1 MEQKRL
7 NRKALFETLPVWQA
21 ILKLALPSVAG
32 QIILVIYNMAD
43 AFFVGLT
50 GSDEK
55 IAAVTLCMPAFLVL
69 SALANLFGVGGA
81 SMIARALGD
90 GRHSLARHTAAF
102 SLAGCAACSV
112 LYGLLVWLLGGSF
125 IRLLGGADPAVLGL
139 AQDYLFYTVVL
150 GGAATALNTL
160 FSHLLRAEGRSL
172 QASLGIALGGVLNI
186 GLDPLL
192 MFRLL
197 PAGQE
202 TRGAAIATMLSN
214 LISLL
219 YYGAVLFLGRKHSD
233 LSFRPCRAMLEDDIP
248 RGVLSAGLPACL
260 MTLLENL
267 SFAVLEH
274 LMSLQGTAVQA
285 GVGVAKKV
293 NMLAHCIVRGMA
305 QGVLPLIGYS
315 YSSGDHRRMRAVV
328 ARSAAFSVATASLCT
343 AVCLLLPRALCAVF
357 LRGGSPSLDYAARF
371 LQILSLG
378 APFSAWAYLCV
389 SFFQAVGQGRR
400 SFLLA
405 SCRKGLVDI
414 PLMLL
419 LRLVSPVFGPC
430 WATPAADLF
439 CCGLAAL
446 LFFRFLR
453 GLAKEPELCYAED
466 KTSHIVEETKQ
477 HEA

>member
-293 NMLAHCIVRGMA
+293 NMLAHCMVRGMA
-305 QGVLPLIGYS
+305 QGVLPLIGYT
-315 YSSGDHRRMRAVV
+315 YASGDHQRMKKTVSLSMGISV
-328 ARSAAFSVATASLCT
+328 GLAALCT
-343 AVCLLLPRALCAVF
+343 IVCLLWSRPLIGLFIRHGSDSVRYGADF
-357 LRGGSPSLDYAARF
+357 LR
-371 LQILSLG
+371 ILCLG
-378 APFSAWAYLCV
+378 APFSACAYTCI
-389 SFFQAVGQGRR
+389 SFFQATGKGMR
-400 SFLLA
+400 SFFLA
-405 SCRKGLVDI
+405 VFRKGVLDI
-414 PLMLL
+414 PLMFL
-419 LRLVSPVFGPC
+419 LRTVSPVYGMV
-430 WATPAADLF
+430 WATPVTDGVCCVLSLVLF
-439 CCGLAAL
+439 AV
-446 LFFRFLR
+446 FLR
-453 GLAKEPELCYAED
+453 AHTNLFAPAPKE
-466 KTSHIVEETKQ
+466 
-477 HEA
+477 EAIPASGQKVLYS

>member
-1 MEQKRL
+1 
-7 NRKALFETLPVWQA
+7 
-21 ILKLALPSVAG
+21 
-32 QIILVIYNMAD
+32 
-43 AFFVGLT
+43 
-50 GSDEK
+50 
-55 IAAVTLCMPAFLVL
+55 
-69 SALANLFGVGGA
+69 
-81 SMIARALGD
+81 
-90 GRHSLARHTAAF
+90 
-102 SLAGCAACSV
+102 
-112 LYGLLVWLLGGSF
+112 
-125 IRLLGGADPAVLGL
+125 
-139 AQDYLFYTVVL
+139 
-150 GGAATALNTL
+150 
-160 FSHLLRAEGRSL
+160 
-172 QASLGIALGGVLNI
+172 
-186 GLDPLL
+186 

-343 AVCLLLPRALCAVF
+343 VACLLFPRALCAVF
-357 LRGGSPSLDYAARF
+357 LRGSSSSLDYAARF

-378 APFSAWAYLCV
+378 APFSAWAYLCI
-389 SFFQAVGQGRR
+389 SFFQAVGQGHR

-405 SCRKGLVDI
+405 CCRKGFVDI

-419 LRLVSPVFGPC
+419 LRLASPVFGPC
-430 WATPAADLF
+430 WATPAADLL

-453 GLAKEPELCYAED
+453 GLAKEPELCYAEN
-466 KTSHIVEETKQ
+466 KTSHIAEETKQ

>member
-305 QGVLPLIGYS
+305 QGLGIPQRVTSPTFTIVNEYEGGRLPLFHFDMYRLRDADDLFDIGWE
-315 YSSGDHRRMRAVV
+315 DFLRRGGI
-328 ARSAAFSVATASLCT
+328 
-343 AVCLLLPRALCAVF
+343 CAVEWSENI
-357 LRGGSPSLDYAARF
+357 RDALDEDT
-371 LQILSLG
+371 L
-378 APFSAWAYLCV
+378 W
-389 SFFQAVGQGRR
+389 
-400 SFLLA
+400 
-405 SCRKGLVDI
+405 VDI
-414 PLMLL
+414 RRGVTDGQRIITLH
-419 LRLVSPVFGPC
+419 GPGLDG
-430 WATPAADLF
+430 WDPDKPEPPEGRTP
-439 CCGLAAL
+439 
-446 LFFRFLR
+446 
-453 GLAKEPELCYAED
+453 
-466 KTSHIVEETKQ
+466 
-477 HEA
+477 